1 MPKLLY
7 TWYFENFTAS
17 VTSSV
22 HSALRHEVSRICT
35 ILDIVKRNM
44 SNQLPSKRV
53 RIDDCRR
60 SHRHT
65 PKPWWTTRLT
75 ELWDTRCIAY
85 HLFCSNSTVDKHES
99 REQFKVA
106 QYTFDQAVKDAKRQY
121 WLQQQR
127 HLLTINQNS
136 EFWKSMGNVG
146 ISTASNKDIPWEV
159 VHSDG
164 SISTVK
170 AEVLERG
177 N

>member
-1 MPKLLY
+1 MAAAGAIVTLPNHGGLHGLLSY
-7 TWYFENFTAS
+7 GT
-17 VTSSV
+17 
-22 HSALRHEVSRICT
+22 
-35 ILDIVKRNM
+35 LDVLHI
-44 SNQLPSKRV
+44 
-53 RIDDCRR
+53 
-60 SHRHT
+60 
-65 PKPWWTTRLT
+65 
-75 ELWDTRCIAY
+75 Y

-121 WLQQQR
+121 WLQQQH

-136 EFWKSMGNVG
+136 EFWKSMRNVG

-170 AEVLERG
+170 AEVLERWKLDFEQLL
-177 N
+177 NSNDADPHLMVTSDINLQEIKNKNKNKNQFISTK